1 MSFYLLFLCKIL
13 SYVDG
18 YCKDN
23 DNTFDDILQV
33 WVDSKEVKAVVDYLK
48 ENYTKNNSRDC
59 TNTTVE

>member
-1 MSFYLLFLCKIL
+1 MSFYLLFLGKIL

-33 WVDSKEVKAVVDYLK
+33 WVDSKEIKAVVDYLE